1 MRITRGRYQDP
12 NDFQC
17 VTDPK
22 KMEHAG
28 KKIAFACCEANTCSR
43 RDEDGQCLAGDLRN
57 YRNFAPKDWHEA
69 TNVCAAEGKVLCG
82 VDKPCSGSGCSYD
95 FHYQWTGEECQA
107 GDAGLPAACAA
118 A

>member
-1 MRITRGRYQDP
+1 MVRGSLGE
-12 NDFQC
+12 C

-28 KKIAFACCEANTCSR
+28 KKIAFACCEANTCTR
-43 RDEDGQCLAGDLRN
+43 MDEDGQCYAGPRVV
-57 YRNFAPKDWHEA
+57 APKDWYEA

-107 GDAGLPAACAA
+107 GDAGLPAACASA
-118 A
+118 

>member
-28 KKIAFACCEANTCSR
+28 KKIAFACCEANTCTR
-43 RDEDGQCLAGDLRN
+43 METDGQAHGTDAGADEAVPDVRRADHPGPLPRPERLPVRDGSLGDGARRQEDRLCVLRGQ
-57 YRNFAPKDWHEA
+57 H
-69 TNVCAAEGKVLCG
+69 VLAEGRGRPVL
-82 VDKPCSGSGCSYD
+82 SG
-95 FHYQWTGEECQA
+95 
-107 GDAGLPAACAA
+107 
-118 A
+118 